1 MLYNYCMIVTFEKKI
16 NMKKSLVFIVCLAI
30 GVSLYAQFPSPDV
43 VFGLWPNGAP
53 TENGLT
59 GDEIDYGDHVSNVTE
74 PTLSVFLPEKC
85 NGLAIL
91 VCPGGGYVDVWDRGE
106 GYSLADWYTEQGIV
120 YAVLK
125 YRLPNGHTE
134 VPLDDVH
141 RAMDILK
148 EKQAEYGFKKLGIQ
162 GCSAGGHLAAT
173 AATHFDTPEHRP
185 DFQILFYP
193 VITADLSFSHRG
205 SVYGLLGR
213 TPTPEMIELYSNEK
227 QVTKDTPPAFI
238 MANSDDFLVPVRN
251 SIEYYTALQANR
263 VSATLHVYPVGGH
276 GWFANSNF
284 VYAEQWKSDLK
295 QWLGQ
300 IVKSLDN

>member
-1 MLYNYCMIVTFEKKI
+1 
-16 NMKKSLVFIVCLAI
+16 MKKVTLLSVFLLLCVAI
-30 GVSLYAQFPSPDV
+30 FAQYPTPNYV
-43 VFGLWPNGAP
+43 IELWPNGAP
-53 TENGLT
+53 TDNGLT
-59 GDEIDYGDHVSNVTE
+59 GPEKDYGDHVSNVTK
-74 PTLSVFLPEKC
+74 PTLSIFLPEKC

-91 VCPGGGYVDVWDRGE
+91 VCPGGGYVDVWNGGE
-106 GYSLADWYTEQGIV
+106 GFSLADWYTSQGIV

-125 YRLPNGHTE
+125 YRLPNGHNE

-141 RAMDILK
+141 RAMDILN
-148 EKQAEYGFKKLGIQ
+148 EKRDEYGFKKLGIQ

-173 AATHFDTPEHRP
+173 ASTHFDTPEHRP

-193 VITADLSFSHRG
+193 VITADLSFSHHG
-205 SVYGLLGR
+205 SVYNLLGKE
-213 TPTPEMIELYSNEK
+213 PSAEMIELYSNEK

-238 MANSDDFLVPVRN
+238 MANSDDGLVPVKN
-251 SIEYYTALQANR
+251 SIEYYNALQANR

-295 QWLGQ
+295 QWLNQ
-300 IVKSLDN
+300 IVKTLQ

>member
-1 MLYNYCMIVTFEKKI
+1 
-16 NMKKSLVFIVCLAI
+16 MKKVTLLSVFLLLCVAI
-30 GVSLYAQFPSPDV
+30 FAQYPTPNSV
-43 VFGLWPNGAP
+43 IELWPNGAP
-53 TENGLT
+53 TDNGLT
-59 GDEIDYGDHVSNVTE
+59 GPEKDYGDHVSNVSK
-74 PTLSVFLPEKC
+74 PTLSIFLPEKC

-91 VCPGGGYVDVWDRGE
+91 VCPGGGYVDVWNGGE
-106 GYSLADWYTEQGIV
+106 GFSLAEWYTSQGIV

-125 YRLPNGHTE
+125 YRLPNGHNE
-134 VPLDDVH
+134 IPLDDVH

-173 AATHFDTPEHRP
+173 AATHFDTPDHRP

-193 VITADLSFSHRG
+193 VITADLSFSHHG
-205 SVYGLLGR
+205 SVYNLLGKE
-213 TPTPEMIELYSNEK
+213 PSAEMIELYSNEK

-238 MANSDDFLVPVRN
+238 MANSDDYLVPVRN

-276 GWFANSNF
+276 GWFANSSF

>member
-1 MLYNYCMIVTFEKKI
+1 
-16 NMKKSLVFIVCLAI
+16 MKKVTLLSILLFLCVAI
-30 GVSLYAQFPSPDV
+30 SAQYPAPNYIFE
-43 VFGLWPNGAP
+43 LWPDGAP
-53 TENGLT
+53 TSNGLT
-59 GDEIDYGDHVSNVTE
+59 GDEIDYGDHVSNVTN

-91 VCPGGGYVDVWDRGE
+91 VCPGGGYIDVWNGGE
-106 GYSLADWYTEQGIV
+106 GFSLADWYTNQGIV

-125 YRLPNGHTE
+125 YRLPNGHNE

-148 EKQAEYGFKKLGIQ
+148 EKQNEYGFKKLGIQ

-173 AATHFDTPEHRP
+173 AATHFDIPEHRP

-193 VITADLSFSHRG
+193 VITADLSFSHSG
-205 SVYGLLGR
+205 SVYNLLGKE
-213 TPTPEMIELYSNEK
+213 PSAEMVELYSNEK
-227 QVTKDTPPAFI
+227 QVTNDTPPAFI
-238 MANSDDFLVPVRN
+238 MANSDDGLVPVKN
-251 SIEYYTALQANR
+251 SIEYYNALQAKR

-295 QWLGQ
+295 QWLNQ
-300 IVKSLDN
+300 IVKSIQ